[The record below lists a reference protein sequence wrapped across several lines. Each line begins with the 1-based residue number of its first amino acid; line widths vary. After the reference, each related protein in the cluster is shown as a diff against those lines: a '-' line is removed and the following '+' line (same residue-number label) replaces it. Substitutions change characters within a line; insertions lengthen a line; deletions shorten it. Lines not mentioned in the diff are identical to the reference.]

1 MKAAP
6 EVNDVVRAMSA
17 ALEPLIDVCLKIGV
31 TSPEIESLLRVAFVQ
46 RAFVKLPR
54 HSRTG
59 RGPSDSRVGLATGV
73 HRSEVSRI
81 RSAGGTASAKGTMEK
96 KKGLYSK
103 SARVLNGWT
112 TDPRYMTSGGLPLDL
127 PMERNKERRSF
138 EDLVDKYA
146 PGNHPGS
153 VLKELRR
160 RGNVELLDGEVIRFK
175 SSTTRTSGV
184 TKANVAQAA
193 IRIKRLGD
201 TLFQGVLDT
210 EQSRLYVE
218 TKTMQLNAKQLALI
232 RAVLERRA
240 NTFLTALEGEFRART
255 APEANGETKR
265 MGVSVFSW
273 EEDKER

>member
-1 MKAAP
+1 M
-6 EVNDVVRAMSA
+6 
-17 ALEPLIDVCLKIGV
+17 
-31 TSPEIESLLRVAFVQ
+31 ESLLRVAFVQ

-54 HSRTG
+54 HRRTG

-73 HRSEVSRI
+73 HRSEVSKIRI
-81 RSAGGTASAKGTMEK
+81 AGGTASAKGTMEI

-112 TDPRYMTSGGLPLDL
+112 TDPRFMTSGGLPLDL
-127 PMERNKERRSF
+127 PMERNEQRRSF

-193 IRIKRLGD
+193 MRIKRLGD